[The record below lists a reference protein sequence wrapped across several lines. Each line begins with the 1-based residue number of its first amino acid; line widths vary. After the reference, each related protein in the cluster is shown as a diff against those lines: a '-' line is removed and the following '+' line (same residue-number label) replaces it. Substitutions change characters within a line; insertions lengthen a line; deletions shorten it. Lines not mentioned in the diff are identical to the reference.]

1 MKNIAIIP
9 ARSGSKGLPDK
20 NIKELNGH
28 PLLYYSV
35 KAAQE
40 SGLFSEIMVST
51 DSEVYAEVS
60 KSCGANVPFLRS
72 KENSNDGSS
81 SWDVVR
87 EVLAN
92 YNSLGLEFDTV
103 CLLQP
108 TSPLRE
114 SKDIINAYGLLNEK
128 EADAIT
134 SVCECEHSP
143 LWCMTLYNDHY
154 LGDFRKSL
162 ADLPRQKLKQYYRFN
177 GAIYIRKIEY
187 IDNIIKVLDSK
198 EYAFIMDRLS
208 SVDIDT
214 VEDFNYAKILA
225 NRGGKIL
232 KPFGMLSV
240 QLSKRGCA

>member
-28 PLLYYSV
+28 PLLYYSI

-51 DSEVYAEVS
+51 DSDVYAEVA
-60 KSCGANVPFLRS
+60 KSCGASVPFLRT
-72 KENSNDGSS
+72 KKNSNDGSS

-87 EVLAN
+87 EVLAK
-92 YNSLGLEFDTV
+92 YHSLGLEFDTV

-108 TSPLRE
+108 TSPLRD
-114 SKDIINAYGLLNEK
+114 SKDIINAYELLNEK

-143 LWCMTLYNDHY
+143 LWCMALDDDHY

-162 ADLPRQKLKQYYRFN
+162 ADMPRQKLKQYYRFN
-177 GAIYIRKIEY
+177 GAIYIRKFKYIENQV
-187 IDNIIKVLDSK
+187 ILFDSK
-198 EYAFIMDRLS
+198 EYALVMDRVR

-214 VEDFNYAKILA
+214 LDDFKYAEYLIK
-225 NRGGKIL
+225 
-232 KPFGMLSV
+232 SV
-240 QLSKRGCA
+240 FYYR

>member
-9 ARSGSKGLPDK
+9 ARSGSKGLPNK

-28 PLLYYSV
+28 PLLYYSI

-40 SGLFSEIMVST
+40 SRLFSEIMVST
-51 DSEVYAEVS
+51 DSEVYAEIA

-72 KENSNDGSS
+72 IDNSNDGAS

-92 YNSLGLEFDTV
+92 YNSLGLAFNTV

-114 SKDIINAYGLLNEK
+114 SKDIINAYELLNEK

-143 LWCMTLYNDHY
+143 LWCMTLDNDHY
-154 LGDFRKSL
+154 LGGFRKSL

-187 IDNIIKVLDSK
+187 RENKINIIKFK
-198 EYAFIMDRLS
+198 EYAYVMNRIR

-214 VEDFNYAKILA
+214 MSDFKYAEYLL
-225 NRGGKIL
+225 NNT
-232 KPFGMLSV
+232 FNGM
-240 QLSKRGCA
+240 

>member
-28 PLLYYSV
+28 PLLYYSI
-35 KAAQE
+35 KAARE

-51 DSEVYAEVS
+51 DSDVYAEVA
-60 KSCGANVPFLRS
+60 KSCGASVPFLRS

-87 EVLAN
+87 EVLAKFN
-92 YNSLGLEFDTV
+92 LLGIMFDTV

-114 SKDIINAYGLLNEK
+114 SKDIINAYELLK
-128 EADAIT
+128 EIDADAIT

-143 LWCMTLYNDHY
+143 LWCMPLGDDHY

-162 ADLPRQKLKQYYRFN
+162 ADLPRQALKQHYRFN
-177 GAIYIRKIEY
+177 GAIYIRKIRY
-187 IDNIIKVLDSK
+187 ISGNIIIQDLR
-198 EYAFIMDRLS
+198 EYAFIMNRLS

-214 VEDFNYAKILA
+214 LDDFEYVKFLI
-225 NRGGKIL
+225 NREG
-232 KPFGMLSV
+232 
-240 QLSKRGCA
+240 

>member
-9 ARSGSKGLPDK
+9 ARSGSKGLPNK

-28 PLLYYSV
+28 PLLYYSI

-40 SGLFSEIMVST
+40 SRLFSEIMVST
-51 DSEVYAEVS
+51 DSEVYAEIA
-60 KSCGANVPFLRS
+60 KSCGASVPFLRS
-72 KENSNDGSS
+72 IDNSNDGAS

-92 YNSLGLEFDTV
+92 YNSLGLAFNTV

-114 SKDIINAYGLLNEK
+114 SKDIINAYELLDEK

-143 LWCMTLYNDHY
+143 LWCMTLDNDHY
-154 LGDFRKSL
+154 LGGFRKSL

-187 IDNIIKVLDSK
+187 RENKINIIKFK
-198 EYAFIMDRLS
+198 EYAYVMNRIR

-214 VEDFNYAKILA
+214 MSDFKYAEYLL
-225 NRGGKIL
+225 NNT
-232 KPFGMLSV
+232 FNGM
-240 QLSKRGCA
+240 

>member
-20 NIKELNGH
+20 NIRVLNGH

-51 DSEVYAEVS
+51 DSEVYAEVA
-60 KSCGANVPFLRS
+60 KSCGASVPFLRS

-81 SWDVVR
+81 SWDVVK
-87 EVLAN
+87 EVLSN
-92 YNSLGLEFDTV
+92 YNSIGLEFDTV

-114 SKDIINAYGLLNEK
+114 SKDIINAYELLNEK
-128 EADAIT
+128 DADAIT

-143 LWCMTLYNDHY
+143 LWCMTLDNDHY
-154 LGDFRKSL
+154 LSEFRKSL

-187 IDNIIKVLDSK
+187 IQNQVILLESK
-198 EYAFIMDRLS
+198 EYAYVMDRMG

-214 VEDFNYAKILA
+214 INDFKYAEYL
-225 NRGGKIL
+225 L
-232 KPFGMLSV
+232 KNLFDDM
-240 QLSKRGCA
+240 